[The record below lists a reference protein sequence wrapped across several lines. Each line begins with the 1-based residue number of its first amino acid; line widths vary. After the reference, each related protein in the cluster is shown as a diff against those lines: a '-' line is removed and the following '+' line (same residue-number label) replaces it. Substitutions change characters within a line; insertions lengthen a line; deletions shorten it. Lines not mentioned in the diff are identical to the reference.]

1 MMQPMYRVNTQANLT
16 AGPMVRFGA
25 LEEYH
30 GSLLQT

>member
-1 MMQPMYRVNTQANLT
+1 MYSGSLEFRTHPT
-16 AGPMVRFGA
+16 MVRFGA